1 MMILPLA
8 GSTYESKSQ
17 TQAQQVSKHHDSEC
31 TYETQD
37 THGQCPFAT
46 ACATKQTDSLLR
58 LEREGYPVQGGRKVG
73 SILDRQ
79 VLDDQRRVLVRAG
92 RRRPVRRRAVRLD
105 DRRGFLRQ
113 VEVLY
118 NAFDGAAEDCVIS
131 SAR

>member
-31 TYETQD
+31 TYETQN
-37 THGQCPFAT
+37 THGQRRFAT

-58 LEREGYPVQGGRKVG
+58 LEGEGYPAQDGREVG

-79 VLDDQRRVLVRAG
+79 VLDDKHRVLVRAG
-92 RRRPVRRRAVRLD
+92 RRRPVRGRAVRLD
-105 DRRGFLRQ
+105 DRGGLLRQ

-118 NAFDGAAEDCVIS
+118 HTFDGAAAGWLIS
-131 SAR
+131 SAQ